1 MITTTSANEAARTE
15 VLGVKLAFIAS
26 KCAIFALITTTFG
39 LKFSIYTGNAP
50 CNRAADRVF
59 SSRQAIVI
67 GPVPPGIGVIA
78 PATACTA
85 SKSTS
90 PTMPASVRE
99 MPTSITAAPGL
110 I

>member
-1 MITTTSANEAARTE
+1 MIFSLMS
-15 VLGVKLAFIAS
+15 VPVGV
-26 KCAIFALITTTFG
+26 
-39 LKFSIYTGNAP
+39 
-50 CNRAADRVF
+50 VF

-67 GPVPPGIGVIA
+67 GPVPPGMGVIA

-99 MPTSITAAPGL
+99 MPTSITVAPGFTWLAVIMRATPAAPTTMSASRHRAVTSPERL
-110 I
+110 